1 MAKHNGVRVSFR
13 DNQRAFVLVFA
24 LALLTSTAMSARA
37 QQLIIPITDR
47 LPAAAQQNT
56 QQQEEEDEK
65 FIEPARPGV
74 ADPAEFQ
81 KAGVLQIEYGYDANF
96 RAEDFRSQHSA
107 PLSLRFAATNRLLL
121 VANLDT
127 FESELDKS
135 GERATGIG
143 DASLGFQVVAF
154 KDTERHP
161 ALAFA
166 YFVKLPTASEEK
178 GLGTGRFDHKFI
190 TLLSKKFG
198 PVDMDL
204 DGAVL
209 IVGRENASGWVT
221 GGQGAL
227 SFSGEFKNGLG
238 LEGEISG
245 QTKDDEQPIGL
256 YVLGAVTYK
265 VNRRFSLDGGV
276 RFGLTENAPRV
287 GVFAGMTVGVA
298 DFYHR
303 KN

>member
-1 MAKHNGVRVSFR
+1 MAKDNGGRVSFR
-13 DNQRAFVLVFA
+13 EKRTALALLFA
-24 LALLTSTAMSARA
+24 LALLTSTATAARA
-37 QQLIIPITDR
+37 QQLIIPVTDR
-47 LPAAAQQNT
+47 LPAAAQNMQK
-56 QQQEEEDEK
+56 EEEDEK

-96 RAEDFRSQHSA
+96 RAEDFRSQQSA

-127 FESELDKS
+127 VESELDQS
-135 GERATGIG
+135 GERMTGVG
-143 DASLGFQVVAF
+143 DASLGFQVVAL

-166 YFVKLPTASEEK
+166 YFVKLPSASEAK

-198 PVDMDL
+198 SVDMDL

-209 IVGRENASGWVT
+209 FVGRENATGWVT

-227 SFSGEFKNGLG
+227 SFSGEFENGFG
-238 LEGEISG
+238 LEGELSG
-245 QTKDDEQPIGL
+245 QTKDDEQPKGL
-256 YVLGAVTYK
+256 YALGAVTYK
-265 VNRRFSLDGGV
+265 VNRRFNLDGGV

-287 GVFAGMTVGVA
+287 GVFAGMTIGVA
-298 DFYHR
+298 DFYHK